1 VSISG
6 HCLLTPQL
14 TLSRLIAVSVAVDGI
29 KGVGMVTAE
38 LGAEWISLLASGSKL
53 TVNIVDPASSP
64 RFLAGETNTETGGF
78 LSTFTSWGPTFEVD
92 VKPQLAA
99 PGGLI
104 LSTYPLN
111 LGGYAVISGTSM
123 ACPLTAAV
131 YALVASVRGTFDP
144 ATLEN
149 VLSATS
155 NPNVFQDG
163 AQAFPYLAPVAQ
175 QGAGLIQ
182 AYDAAHTTTLLSV
195 SSLSF
200 NDTDHFIQKTNF
212 TIRNLGTEEVSYS
225 LSNMVA
231 ATAYTLDPSS
241 IFPSVFPNELV
252 PGTAS
257 LLFSEDKVTVP
268 AGGSAMITVA
278 ATAPADLD
286 ASRLPVYSGYIAL
299 NATNSESLSLPYLGV
314 VGSLHD
320 ATVLDKNSTYLTQST
335 DTALNPVPA
344 NQTFILPAVNGTGT
358 NSTVYPAFVV
368 GLALGSSLIRADVVP
383 QGSQTNATTV
393 LGARTLGNIF
403 GYPARYK
410 ARGGSLAQWDG
421 TLEDGRFAPAGTYTL
436 LIRALK
442 IFGDA
447 SLEEDY
453 ETKETVSFTINYR

>member
-1 VSISG
+1 VSTSARF
-6 HCLLTPQL
+6 LNQQL
-14 TLSRLIAVSVAVDGI
+14 TLSRLISVSVAVNGI

-53 TVNIVDPASSP
+53 TIDIVDPASSP
-64 RFLAGETNTETGGF
+64 RFLSSETNIETGGF
-78 LSTFTSWGPTFEVD
+78 LSTFTSWGPTWEVD

-104 LSTYPLN
+104 LSTYPLA
-111 LGGYAVISGTSM
+111 LGGYAVVSGTSM

-131 YALVASVRGTFDP
+131 YALIASVRGTFDP

-155 NPNVFQDG
+155 NPNVFHDG

-200 NDTDHFIQKTNF
+200 NDTDHFVRKANF
-212 TIRNLGTEEVSYS
+212 TIRNLGTEDVSYS
-225 LSNMVA
+225 LSNVVA
-231 ATAYTLDPSS
+231 ATAYTLDSSS
-241 IFPSVFPNELV
+241 IFPAVFPNELV

-278 ATAPADLD
+278 PTVPADLD

-299 NATNSESLSLPYLGV
+299 NATNGESLSLPYLGV

-320 ATVLDKNSTYLTQST
+320 AAVLDKNSTYLTTSADQT
-335 DTALNPVPA
+335 NPVPA
-344 NQTFILPAVNGTGT
+344 NQTFVLPATNGTGT
-358 NSTVYPAFVV
+358 NSTVYPVFFVS
-368 GLALGSSLIRADVVP
+368 LALGSPLIRADVVP
-383 QGSQTNATTV
+383 QGNQNATTV
-393 LGARTLGNIF
+393 LGARTLGNTF
-403 GYPARYK
+403 GFPTLYK
-410 ARGGSLAQWDG
+410 ARGGFRTQWDG
-421 TLEDGRFAPAGTYTL
+421 TLEDGRYAPAGTYTL

-447 SLEEDY
+447 AREEDY
-453 ETKETVSFTINYR
+453 ETQETVSFSIRFA